1 MYNNINKNNNKT
13 NLNIALLYL
22 YCFCQEIVSNKLIE
36 NIRIGV
42 WLKHGETSL
51 DTRSF

>member
-1 MYNNINKNNNKT
+1 MNNNKNNNKN
-13 NLNIALLYL
+13 NLNIALLYF
-22 YCFCQEIVSNKLIE
+22 YSFCQEFVSSKLIE
-36 NIRIGV
+36 NICIGV